1 MEQRKK
7 KKKGFKK
14 SEQSKYRGHY
24 CCAVN
29 CHNNEGMEGISF
41 YRVIRKN
48 KIQQEKWIQ
57 KIKRVNE
64 DGTPWRPTKGTKL
77 CGAHFISGNISNEP
91 SNPDFV
97 PTKFPTGHV
106 KEKTE
111 TEVSRAKRVCT
122 LFITSISTLEISRH
136 QIFTTCVTSSSS
148 SDPSSKMPSYG

>member
-1 MEQRKK
+1 MDIKKKK
-7 KKKGFKK
+7 KKKGPKK
-14 SEQSKYRGHY
+14 SELASYRGHY

-29 CHNNEGMEGISF
+29 CHNNEGMPGISF

-57 KIKRVNE
+57 KIKRINE

-111 TEVSRAKRVCT
+111 TEVSRAKRVCI
-122 LFITSISTLEISRH
+122 LPF
-136 QIFTTCVTSSSS
+136 FFY
-148 SDPSSKMPSYG
+148 SK